1 MTNYEKNRAEI
12 EPITRMGRNVAIE
25 RETNRICACGGMRCV
40 DCLFYDYSNERTCDE
55 VALEW
60 ADAEY
65 IEPEEKNGPK
75 EAIPEE
81 KIKPNKA
88 IEQENPKRTRKDVLL
103 EKFPKAIIA
112 KSGEPTA
119 CAYDLGLNDD
129 CKSDCAKC
137 WNTEVEE

>member
-1 MTNYEKNRAEI
+1 MTNYEKHRIEI
-12 EPITRMGRNVAIE
+12 EPITRLGMGIAIE
-25 RETNRICACGGMRCV
+25 KETGKIVPCNSLRCSE
-40 DCLFYDYSNERTCDE
+40 CLFKEEEKACSY
-55 VALEW
+55 VILEW